1 MELHRLSSQ
10 MAAALCFFLFAV
22 QFPAT
27 KSAAGAGGRRRVVN
41 TAQGAMEGRMVS
53 EAGDVA
59 AVDAFLGVAYAAPP
73 VGRLRFMPPASPRA
87 WTGINQQREFKPVCP
102 QVLPKNLI
110 GRASSEHSKYFR
122 IIFVSSLIF
131 EFNMCRM

>member
-1 MELHRLSSQ
+1 MEGRRSSGQ
-10 MAAALCFFLFAV
+10 LAAAAALSLFLLAV
-22 QFPAT
+22 QLPAT
-27 KSAAGAGGRRRVVN
+27 KSAAGGRRRVVH

-53 EAGDVA
+53 EAGDVS

-87 WTGINQQREFKPVCP
+87 WTGVNQQRDFKPVCP

-110 GRASSEHSKYFR
+110 GRASSEHSKY
-122 IIFVSSLIF
+122 SF
-131 EFNMCRM
+131 E